1 MWNIKTREGLG
12 ASQEVPLDY
21 KCISVKIDIKTTEQ
35 MNTLALKI

>member
-21 KCISVKIDIKTTEQ
+21 TMCFGKIDIKITEE